1 MENINNFDNVK
12 PGTLALVENGIGG
25 ANAILVYLK
34 GLQEVHGFTIS
45 AEGVIGCSRSVSHKC
60 VIKAFGITC
69 VDGWRIRD
77 LLTELFTGN
86 GTVCQD
92 LYKIYERSIKIVDM
106 TIEEVS
112 EVVSRQRGET
122 VKVNIVEQCKESTD
136 AREEELMK
144 LSVQIAEELDE
155 SVYVAPENTVKVDN
169 DTETTEDTAN
179 RQNTH
184 IYNSKEANEGMIE
197 PAIGDIVICDGVKT
211 VAEESGSCDGCFLD
225 SRTCGMIICE
235 ASLRKDG
242 KPIKLSRVVSE
253 NTADDNG
260 TTEKREWELSEHS
273 SDRIEPSVGDVV
285 TVYGVR
291 CTVAEGAGS
300 CDKCAAREKGCSLMR
315 CTASTRLDN
324 TYVYL
329 EKIKDGTV
337 TESSDDGNS
346 EWSISK
352 QDDDFVEPKLGTT
365 GYVHGVKAIVANVA
379 ELPGDNPC
387 NHCVAAHGNGC
398 WKIVCSGSDRGDHTS
413 IYLRKAED

>member
-25 ANAILVYLK
+25 ANAILVYLR

-45 AEGVIGCSRSVSHKC
+45 AEGVIGCARSVPHNH

-69 VDGWRIRD
+69 VDGGRIRD

-92 LYKIYERSIKIVDM
+92 LYKIYERSTKIVDM

-112 EVVSRQRGET
+112 EIVSRQRGET
-122 VKVNIVEQCKESTD
+122 VKVNIVEQCEESTD
-136 AREEELMK
+136 DEEPT
-144 LSVQIAEELDE
+144 E
-155 SVYVAPENTVKVDN
+155 SVYVAPENTVKADN
-169 DTETTEDTAN
+169 DTETTTDTAN
-179 RQNTH
+179 GQNTY
-184 IYNSKEANEGMIE
+184 IYNSKEANDGMIE

-211 VAEESGSCDGCFLD
+211 VAEESSSCDGCFLD
-225 SRTCGMIICE
+225 SRTCGMLICE

-253 NTADDNG
+253 DTADDNG

-273 SDRIEPSVGDVV
+273 YDSIEPAVGDVV
-285 TVYGVR
+285 RVYGVR

-300 CDKCAAREKGCSLMR
+300 CHKCEARANGCSLMR

-329 EKIKDGTV
+329 EKIEDGTV

-346 EWSISK
+346 EWSISE
-352 QDDDFVEPKLGTT
+352 QDKDVVEPRLGTT
-365 GYVHGVKAIVANVA
+365 GYVYGVKAAVADVA
-379 ELPGDNPC
+379 ELHGDNPC
-387 NHCVAAHGNGC
+387 EHCVARGNGC
-398 WKIVCSGSDRGDHTS
+398 FKVVCARSDRGDNTG